1 MKVLQNTYG
10 TSDGMSDEV
19 VNVDGSS
26 CPSHPR
32 CSLLPEAVTV
42 VNVDCSSGPS
52 RPSG

>member
-10 TSDGMSDEV
+10 TSDGMSDGV